1 MAGSILVGSVAIRP
15 SSALLELLTLAL
27 EELGQDLEPPPGL
40 LRCIEGGQ
48 EGGELRPEELRW
60 VGEHLAK
67 QPRLA
72 ELLLDSVLQLPT
84 RVAAQRS
91 EELERRCEK
100 LRVEQEERDYRRMT
114 NNVRRDNEKEKGEE
128 PIKKQLKEVN
138 GFLLLILQF
147 IVSVVCAFM
156 AGYMGPYLLYGKT
169 DMGGRLLLGIIA
181 GFVVGCAD
189 MYFVIRQLL
198 EEDGIMLKKID

>member
-15 SSALLELLTLAL
+15 SSALLELLTSAL

-60 VGEHLAK
+60 VGEHLGK

-84 RVAAQRS
+84 R
-91 EELERRCEK
+91 
-100 LRVEQEERDYRRMT
+100 
-114 NNVRRDNEKEKGEE
+114 
-128 PIKKQLKEVN
+128 
-138 GFLLLILQF
+138 
-147 IVSVVCAFM
+147 
-156 AGYMGPYLLYGKT
+156 
-169 DMGGRLLLGIIA
+169 
-181 GFVVGCAD
+181 
-189 MYFVIRQLL
+189 QLL
-198 EEDGIMLKKID
+198 NTFG